1 MKRKVGD
8 RVTIKS
14 LDWWEAQP
22 KDENGDITKDSFHS
36 FTEDMSKFC
45 GKEAVIEKVLVDR
58 FYHISIN
65 NGRFLSWNWEDWMFE
80 DSDEKFDYF
89 EFTKENLRELV
100 WNGKGKVVD
109 QDGQIIYLNFPAEQ
123 QEISMRTNFLFET
136 KFPLEIRVPK
146 EKKEVVSIHQFKP
159 FEKVLVRNEFGEKWQ
174 CNLFSHSLPMKVGE
188 HKMGTIH
195 CCVWA
200 NWKQCIP
207 YEGNENLVGRTENP
221 PYYGK

>member
-8 RVTIKS
+8 KVIIKS
-14 LDWWEAQP
+14 IDWW
-22 KDENGDITKDSFHS
+22 DEQLKIMNADTYGVRDEKGFY
-36 FTEDMSKFC
+36 FFVKEMTEYCSKKAF
-45 GKEAVIEKVLVDR
+45 IEDVRER
-58 FYHISIN
+58 FYRISID
-65 NGRFLSWNWEDWMFE
+65 GRMIEYYWEDWMFE

-109 QDGQIIYLNFPAEQ
+109 QDGQIIYLNFPADPQ
-123 QEISMRTNFLFET
+123 MISMRTNFLFET

-146 EKKEVVSIHQFKP
+146 EKKKDISVCQFKP

-174 CNLFSHSLPMKVGE
+174 CNLFDCLFNNEDGYNYSCIADS
-188 HKMGTIH
+188 
-195 CCVWA
+195 
-200 NWKQCIP
+200 WKQCIP

-221 PYYGK
+221 PSYGN